1 MKERDYSISLL
12 RIVAMFMIVGCHIAS
27 FLNNNIIAMILNV
40 GVEIFLIISGYLY
53 SNKVIINNKKFIVKR
68 SKKIIKPLIVTT
80 LMYIVFAILTKK
92 IVNIKAIPFLL
103 CNFQGFNFLI
113 SAIKVP
119 QIEGLSHTWFL
130 TVIVLCYLLLI
141 LVKELEHRYE
151 YKYSLRGTV
160 LLILTLVGL
169 DLLFIPLGIQ
179 LGYFLTFFVGYILG
193 KVELKI
199 TNKMYLLC
207 KRQII

>member
-92 IVNIKAIPFLL
+92 IINI
-103 CNFQGFNFLI
+103 
-113 SAIKVP
+113 
-119 QIEGLSHTWFL
+119 
-130 TVIVLCYLLLI
+130 
-141 LVKELEHRYE
+141 R
-151 YKYSLRGTV
+151 
-160 LLILTLVGL
+160 
-169 DLLFIPLGIQ
+169 
-179 LGYFLTFFVGYILG
+179 
-193 KVELKI
+193 
-199 TNKMYLLC
+199 
-207 KRQII
+207 

>member
-92 IVNIKAIPFLL
+92 IVNI
-103 CNFQGFNFLI
+103 
-113 SAIKVP
+113 
-119 QIEGLSHTWFL
+119 
-130 TVIVLCYLLLI
+130 
-141 LVKELEHRYE
+141 
-151 YKYSLRGTV
+151 
-160 LLILTLVGL
+160 
-169 DLLFIPLGIQ
+169 
-179 LGYFLTFFVGYILG
+179 
-193 KVELKI
+193 
-199 TNKMYLLC
+199 M
-207 KRQII
+207 IIRS